1 MKIAVAS
8 GKGGT
13 GKTTV
18 AVNLALSLGN
28 VQLLDCDV
36 EEPDCQHFLDLNLED
51 VEVVKSFLPV
61 IDAEKCNLCGRC
73 AELCHWNAIVVTPQN
88 ATVFPELCHGCGLC
102 ARACPQGAIS
112 EKGKVIGKIQRGKSG
127 EVEFYQGVLTVGEP
141 LSPPVIRAVKKK
153 AKEDRITII
162 DAPPGNACP
171 AVATVEETDFCILV
185 TEPTPFGLHDLKF
198 SIRMVNELGVPHAV
212 IVNRAGIGDNRVEDY
227 CEKEGISILM
237 SIPNDRKIAHL
248 YSQGIPFV
256 KKMPEWKDK
265 FVMLYDKIIRIME
278 EVA

>member
-61 IDAEKCNLCGRC
+61 IDAEKCDLCGRC
-73 AELCHWNAIVVTPQN
+73 AELCHWNAIVVTPQK

-153 AKEDRITII
+153 AEEDRITII

-227 CEKEGISILM
+227 CEKEGIPILM

-248 YSQGIPFV
+248 YSRGIPFV
-256 KKMPEWKDK
+256 REMPEWKDE
-265 FVMLYDKIIRIME
+265 FCLLYTSPSPRDS
-278 EVA
+278 

>member
-73 AELCHWNAIVVTPQN
+73 AELCHWNAIVVTPQK

-227 CEKEGISILM
+227 CEREGIPILM